1 MKSQEEYLIYRT
13 YVKDLIFKLYHK
25 VRKGERNNKMTRKS
39 KSKAHLQNSATLSE
53 NFGSPYL
60 PRTPFFVNEKMKAK
74 NRSKAA
80 NARNAIFCYITKSCF
95 GREQRKKAVSNLT
108 HFWVLVT
115 FMCVSTKL
123 YRQVQLQWEIC
134 TLILADGVNSR
145 MGAEI

>member
-1 MKSQEEYLIYRT
+1 M
-13 YVKDLIFKLYHK
+13 
-25 VRKGERNNKMTRKS
+25 
-39 KSKAHLQNSATLSE
+39 SATLYE

-115 FMCVSTKL
+115 FMCLNKVVPPSTASMGDMHTHL
-123 YRQVQLQWEIC
+123 
-134 TLILADGVNSR
+134 SR
-145 MGAEI
+145 WGK